1 MAKCRF
7 TQRAELDL
15 EAIAEYTIKRF
26 GAEKAR
32 SYLADFKS
40 CFDRLVENPVIGR
53 RVEHLGAGLRRF
65 EQGSHIV
72 FYQVADYG
80 VLIVRVLHYRMDV
93 RRYL

>member
-1 MAKCRF
+1 MAKYRF

-15 EAIAEYTIKRF
+15 EAIAEYTIERF

-32 SYLADFKS
+32 AYLADFKL
-40 CFDRLVENPVIGR
+40 CFDRLVENPEIGR

-72 FYQVADYG
+72 FYQVADDG
-80 VLIVRVLHYRMDV
+80 ILIVRVLHYRMDV